1 MILKQIPLNPN
12 IRFPFQ
18 PMQTAQQLAPYQQ
31 VAQQEQNIGTN
42 TSASASSGLMGLL
55 KKLNPTG
62 GGLTETLDHIQK
74 LLKMAQSVTPKIQ
87 EYGPLIKNLPAL
99 LELMNEMDDE
109 EESSPDQVDTEDES
123 TEVLDELLGLDKEN
137 EKQETEQQKPK
148 TNLTHSSLNQGDN
161 LYKIETI
168 DDGKKPIYQK
178 PMLFI

>member
-1 MILKQIPLNPN
+1 
-12 IRFPFQ
+12 
-18 PMQTAQQLAPYQQ
+18 MQTASQWAPYQQ
-31 VAQQEQNIGTN
+31 VAQQAQNIGTN
-42 TSASASSGLMGLL
+42 TSATTSSGLMGLL

-62 GGLTETLDHIQK
+62 GGFTETLDHIQK

-109 EESSPDQVDTEDES
+109 EESSTDQVDTEDES
-123 TEVLDELLGLDKEN
+123 TDVLDELLGLDNEV
-137 EKQETEQQKPK
+137 EKQETKQQKTK

-168 DDGKKPIYQK
+168 DDGEKPIYQK